1 MDICTLV
8 WSRNKIIWLSA
19 ILNLQYKTDI
29 PSDIPTLFI
38 RLQKWAFNQGY
49 NYVSKC
55 SINIDIIEDL
65 VSDLE
70 KLNI

>member
-1 MDICTLV
+1 MTF
-8 WSRNKIIWLSA
+8 SHSQSTTHTKIGI
-19 ILNLQYKTDI
+19 KTDI